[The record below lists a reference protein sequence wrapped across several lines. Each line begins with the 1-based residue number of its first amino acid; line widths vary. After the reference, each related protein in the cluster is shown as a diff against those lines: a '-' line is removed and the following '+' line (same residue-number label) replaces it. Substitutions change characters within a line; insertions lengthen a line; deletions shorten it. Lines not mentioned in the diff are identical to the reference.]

1 MHKGLKPRSMSET
14 SHLPTDVESSGQD
27 PSLHYILHPALAP
40 SPRLPPAFIEPPIEE
55 HQRVDL
61 CVHSSESRNAI
72 LRRTCPRPPRDRLE
86 FIDPRVSAP
95 RLLRN
100 KDPAVASFVAPVD
113 NGDSGASDRG
123 GWLVRFPFNRGPN
136 FVQIILI
143 YCCYSSCSPSR

>member
-40 SPRLPPAFIEPPIEE
+40 SPSPRSRSTNVWTFVSIPP
-55 HQRVDL
+55 RV
-61 CVHSSESRNAI
+61 AI
-72 LRRTCPRPPRDRLE
+72 RRTCPRPPRDRLE

-123 GWLVRFPFNRGPN
+123 AGCFDSHSIALPN